1 MFFVGVVVVVVVVGF
16 GRIVPFVVLELF
28 GGAVFVVVVV
38 PRTFGFVLDLII
50 CVPAEVLGEEVEGV
64 KVVVVFVAGVRLTAD
79 GVVDCPRKPF
89 TGPPFTDTAA

>member
-50 CVPAEVLGEEVEGV
+50 CVPAEVLGEVEGV
-64 KVVVVFVAGVRLTAD
+64 KVVVVLVAVRLTDD